1 MRITLIS
8 TSLIYAYIDKLMCML
23 LVQMSVPDGIIVVDL
38 QSDDVSVSIGSG

>member
-23 LVQMSVPDGIIVVDL
+23 LVQMSVPGGIIAD
-38 QSDDVSVSIGSG
+38 